1 MTPDHTPT
9 TTSALGPPVTA
20 AHPTQTAVGTG
31 PRSRELRVSDRTAVQ
46 VWLVAFLHHLRLLRT
61 AAIAWT
67 IGLGLTG
74 VGVIATW
81 EEAYPTQEAR
91 DRIQQTVGGVPA
103 FEALFGRTVELGTVE
118 GFLLWRWG
126 GIVVLMAAVWGSH
139 SALKLRRGAED
150 AGQLELLRAGA
161 ISPRGLAAAALSAI
175 GATQVAFAVVVG
187 ASHQLAG
194 MDARTAWLYGVVLAA
209 TAMTF
214 AGVATL
220 ASELMDGRRRAGAIA
235 WVVLGAAVA
244 VRIVAAS
251 PGTAA
256 WVWWASPIGWTSFLH
271 ASDARGGTV
280 LAAFAATITVLMA
293 ATLSLA
299 RRDLSSGWLA
309 RGQRDRATAPAIRS
323 VAALSLRTA
332 AGSTLVWAFGV
343 GAGAFVFGLLADDF
357 AAVVVDLPEL
367 QQLLAQLGFV
377 GMDTPAGVVAMAL
390 GMLVVAVAL
399 QASTVAASIREEEA
413 AWRIE
418 ALLVRPV
425 GRARWLL
432 AQVTVAAGAI
442 AVVALVAGTAAWG
455 GTAVSGGELA
465 VGDALA
471 SGVNLVPIGWLFLG
485 IGVAVLGVAPRLTGP
500 LTIGAVL
507 VLSTLD
513 LVGALLDV
521 PEWVVELSPFRHLE
535 PVPAVDIALVPASTM
550 IVVGALGVL
559 IGLGTFRRRDLQAA

>member
-1 MTPDHTPT
+1 VTPDHIPT
-9 TTSALGPPVTA
+9 TTSALGPPVTGA
-20 AHPTQTAVGTG
+20 DPRPTADGTV
-31 PRSRELRVSDRTAVQ
+31 PRPRDARVWDRTAAQ
-46 VWLVAFLHHLRLLRT
+46 VWLVTFLHHLRLLRT
-61 AAIAWT
+61 GAIAWT
-67 IGLGLTG
+67 VGLGLTG

-91 DRIQQTVGGVPA
+91 DRMQETVGGVPA

-126 GIVVLMAAVWGSH
+126 GVVVLMAAVWGSH

-150 AGQLELLRAGA
+150 AGHLELLRAGA
-161 ISPRGLAAAALSAI
+161 ISPRGLAAAALTAV
-175 GATQVAFAVVVG
+175 GTTQVALAVVVG

-194 MDARTAWLYGVVLAA
+194 MDARTAWLYGVALAA

-220 ASELMDGRRRAGAIA
+220 ASELVDGRRRAGAIA
-235 WVVLGAAVA
+235 WVVLGAAVG

-271 ASDARGGTV
+271 ASDGRGGTV
-280 LAAFAATITVLMA
+280 LAAFAATITLLMA
-293 ATLSLA
+293 ATVSLA

-309 RGQRDRATAPAIRS
+309 RRQRDRGTAPAIRS
-323 VAALSLRTA
+323 VAAVSLRTA
-332 AGSTLVWAFGV
+332 IGPTLAWAFGV

-399 QASTVAASIREEEA
+399 QASTMAASIREEEA
-413 AWRIE
+413 SWRIE

-425 GRARWLL
+425 GRVRWLL
-432 AQVTVAAGAI
+432 TQVTVAAGAI
-442 AVVALVAGTAAWG
+442 TVVALAAGAAAWAGTSVG
-455 GTAVSGGELA
+455 GGELA
-465 VGDALA
+465 AGDALA

-485 IGVAVLGVAPRLTGP
+485 IGVVVLGVAPRLTGP
-500 LTIGAVL
+500 LAIGAVL

-513 LVGALLDV
+513 LVGALLEL
-521 PEWVVELSPFRHLE
+521 PEWVVELSPFRHLA
-535 PVPAVDIALVPASTM
+535 PVPAVGIALVPASIM
-550 IVVGALGVL
+550 VAVGAVGVVVGLGA
-559 IGLGTFRRRDLQAA
+559 FRRRDLRAA